1 MCDREVFC
9 KQTAII
15 SKQHATLLEANKDN
29 IEHVFYAYFY
39 QTVVSSEF
47 FAKYV
52 ALLCSL

>member
-1 MCDREVFC
+1 MRDREVFC